1 LRRRRHRF
9 ATVEFEW
16 RIFAPK
22 TASTSEVTMRRK
34 STAILSFCLCLAGF
48 ASADTLKLT
57 NGQVIYGVFMGRNND
72 AVQFLGPDGTTRSY
86 PLAQV
91 ATLTFGPIP
100 SPAQQTAAAVP
111 PPPLEITVPTGSFLL
126 IRMSET
132 LDTSTAQA
140 GQLFTA
146 TLATNLAAQGYVV
159 ARQGTIVYG
168 QVVEVSSARRM
179 FGKSKI
185 TLQLTQIVINGTAI
199 GITTD
204 TWDSEGKSSG
214 ARTARRTLGGAGLGA
229 GIGALAGN
237 AGEGAAI
244 GALSG
249 VFLSGVQRGNQV
261 QIPAETQLDFT
272 LQQPVTLPVPAQN
285 HPASQQQ

>member
-1 LRRRRHRF
+1 
-9 ATVEFEW
+9 
-16 RIFAPK
+16 
-22 TASTSEVTMRRK
+22 MQRK
-34 STAILSFCLCLAGF
+34 ITLILMLCLCSAGL

-57 NGQVIYGVFMGRNND
+57 TGQVIYGVFMGRT
-72 AVQFLGPDGTTRSY
+72 AEGVSFLGPDGTTKTY
-86 PLAQV
+86 PFSQV
-91 ATLTFGPIP
+91 GSLTFGPLP
-100 SPAQQTAAAVP
+100 SASQQTAAAAP
-111 PPPLEITVPTGSFLL
+111 PPPLEINVPSGTFML

-132 LDTSTAQA
+132 LDSSTAQP
-140 GQLFTA
+140 GQIFTA

-159 ARQGTIVYG
+159 ARQGTTVYG
-168 QVVEVSSARRM
+168 QVVDVSSARRL

-204 TWDSEGKSSG
+204 TWDSEGKGSG

-249 VFLSGVQRGNQV
+249 LFLSGIQRGNQV

-285 HPASQQQ
+285 GPASQRQ

>member
-1 LRRRRHRF
+1 MSRRC
-9 ATVEFEW
+9 AV
-16 RIFAPK
+16 A
-22 TASTSEVTMRRK
+22 
-34 STAILSFCLCLAGF
+34 LLLCFFLPCF

-72 AVQFLGPDGTTRSY
+72 AIQFLGPDGTTKSY
-86 PLAQV
+86 PTAQV

-100 SPAQQTAAAVP
+100 SPAQQAAAAA
-111 PPPLEITVPTGSFLL
+111 PPLPTEITVPTGSFLL
-126 IRMSET
+126 IRMAET
-132 LDTSTAQA
+132 LDTSTAQK

-159 ARQGTIVYG
+159 ARQGTTVYG
-168 QVVEVSSARRM
+168 QVVDVSSARRL

-199 GITTD
+199 PINTD

-214 ARTARRTLGGAGLGA
+214 KRTAFRTLGGAGLGA

-249 VFLSGVQRGNQV
+249 IFLSGIQRGNQV

-272 LQQPVTLPVPAQN
+272 LEQPVTLPVPAQQG
-285 HPASQQQ
+285 PAPQAQSAAII